1 MVAGDTLQLET
12 FPYWSPDG
20 RMLYYVSADISRLAP
35 MREYYYGPHYDE
47 LKYNLMRIPF
57 DPATRSFGT
66 AECFFDAAGRDKSAT
81 FPRISPDGRYL
92 LFTLAGF
99 GQFHIWHRDADL
111 YLQDLSTGD
120 LRPLAEV
127 NSEET
132 ESYHSWSSNGRW
144 IVFSSRR
151 DDRTY
156 TRLYLAW
163 FDAEGRAHKPFLL
176 PQRDPQQNL
185 RLFKSYNIPE
195 FTVDATTLSPKD
207 FLKAAQ
213 GPAIQAEN

>member
-1 MVAGDTLQLET
+1 M
-12 FPYWSPDG
+12 
-20 RMLYYVSADISRLAP
+20 
-35 MREYYYGPHYDE
+35 
-47 LKYNLMRIPF
+47 
-57 DPATRSFGT
+57 
-66 AECFFDAAGRDKSAT
+66 
-81 FPRISPDGRYL
+81 
-92 LFTLAGF
+92 
-99 GQFHIWHRDADL
+99 
-111 YLQDLSTGD
+111 
-120 LRPLAEV
+120 
-127 NSEET
+127 

-195 FTVDATTLSPKD
+195 FTVDPVTLSPKQL
-207 FLKAAQ
+207 LKTVQ
-213 GPAIQAEN
+213 GPAVQAERQ

>member
-1 MVAGDTLQLET
+1 
-12 FPYWSPDG
+12 
-20 RMLYYVSADISRLAP
+20 
-35 MREYYYGPHYDE
+35 MREYFYGAHYDE

-57 DPATRSFGT
+57 DPETHTFGG
-66 AECFFDAAGRDKSAT
+66 AELFFDAAALDRSAT
-81 FPRISPDGRYL
+81 FPRVSPNGRYL
-92 LFTLAGF
+92 LFTMARF

-111 YLQDLSTGD
+111 YLADLSTGE

-127 NSEET
+127 NSEEV

-144 IVFSSRR
+144 IVFASRR

-163 FDAEGRAHKPFLL
+163 FDSEGRAHKPFLL
-176 PQRDPQQNL
+176 PQRDPQQNI

-195 FTVDATTLSPKD
+195 FTVDAVTISPKE
-207 FLKAAQ
+207 FLRIIQK
-213 GPAIQAEN
+213 PAVQAER